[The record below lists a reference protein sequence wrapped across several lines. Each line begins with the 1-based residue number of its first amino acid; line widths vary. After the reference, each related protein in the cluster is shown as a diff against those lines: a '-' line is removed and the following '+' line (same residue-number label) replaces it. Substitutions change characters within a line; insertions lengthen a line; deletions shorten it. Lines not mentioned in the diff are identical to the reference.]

1 MQNFHGSW
9 FLTLE
14 FSRGTG
20 VTQLSRIFIGEI
32 KLIFTGISKRKVTNL
47 KIPVG
52 GEGFEESIS
61 SILPLFGLFL
71 E

>member
-1 MQNFHGSW
+1 MWNFHGSW

-20 VTQLSRIFIGEI
+20 VTQLCRISMGEI
-32 KLIFTGISKRKVTNL
+32 KLIFTGISKGKVTNL
-47 KIPVG
+47 KIPG
-52 GEGFEESIS
+52 GEGFEKSIS
-61 SILPLFGLFL
+61 STLPLFGLFL